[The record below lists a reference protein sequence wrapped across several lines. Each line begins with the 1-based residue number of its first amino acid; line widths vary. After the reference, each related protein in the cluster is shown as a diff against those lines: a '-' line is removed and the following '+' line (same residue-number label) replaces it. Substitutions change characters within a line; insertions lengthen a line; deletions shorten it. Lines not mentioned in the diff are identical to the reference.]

1 MKEFPEERL
10 LIERLWAA
18 FGKDW
23 LNAKEIASFD
33 GCSARTVKRRY
44 GITANGMS
52 IVCLAHLKCQLSRK

>member
-23 LNAKEIASFD
+23 LNIKEIAQFD
-33 GCSARTVKRRY
+33 GCTPRTAKRRY
-44 GITANGMS
+44 GITGGMS
-52 IVCLAHLKCQLSRK
+52 IVSLAHMKCQLSRK